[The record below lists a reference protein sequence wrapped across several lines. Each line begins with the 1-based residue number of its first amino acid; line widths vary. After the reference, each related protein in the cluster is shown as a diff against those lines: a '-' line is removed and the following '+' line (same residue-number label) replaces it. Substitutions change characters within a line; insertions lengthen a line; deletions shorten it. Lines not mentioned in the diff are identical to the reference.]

1 MVTKSHKYAA
11 FVVFNWLLICGC
23 IYLLTPGKKYL
34 FEPILLS
41 MYLVALVLIIAQ
53 YPVLVAATLWRT
65 KILVF
70 CASMVLFLAF
80 SGLIFSWNSPVGSN
94 TAGMWAARF
103 DGAFRFVFFGHI
115 FGAWSFPFVVFA
127 NWLLRNWFFEP
138 HSSPSQPSQ

>member
-70 CASMVLFLAF
+70 YASMVLFLAF
-80 SGLIFSWNSPVGSN
+80 SPELTVPSFRSIGGKPFLTRRCSGSATPTAELI
-94 TAGMWAARF
+94 R
-103 DGAFRFVFFGHI
+103 
-115 FGAWSFPFVVFA
+115 
-127 NWLLRNWFFEP
+127 
-138 HSSPSQPSQ
+138 